1 MNESPKN
8 NFNENNDMPELEREH
23 NDFSNDSHK
32 DEEILEP
39 ILHDHVALTEDVV
52 VNEVQNEVQEEEEAQ
67 EEEEEEEEEEEA
79 QDEAQEE
86 EEVNEEE
93 EEAQDEAQEEE
104 EVNEEEEEEV
114 NEEEEEEDV
123 NEEEEEEEEVNEE
136 EEEEEEVNEDEDEEE
151 EEEEQCLEQNC
162 GFYCCVCGGSH
173 CHEYCY
179 LKDNYFIKQIEMYS
193 NGLLP
198 TKFYYENVKAK

>member
-93 EEAQDEAQEEE
+93 EE
-104 EVNEEEEEEV
+104 EV

-123 NEEEEEEEEVNEE
+123 N
-136 EEEEEEVNEDEDEEE
+136 EEE